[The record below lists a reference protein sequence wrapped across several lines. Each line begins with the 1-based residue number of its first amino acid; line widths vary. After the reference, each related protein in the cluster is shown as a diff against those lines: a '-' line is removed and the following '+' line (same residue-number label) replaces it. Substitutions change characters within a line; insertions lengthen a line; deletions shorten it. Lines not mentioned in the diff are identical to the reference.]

1 VSPALK
7 LQRNQL
13 HDEQE
18 MWEAVAS
25 RNPEFDGEFVFAVES
40 TGIYCRPSCPSRRP
54 RRDRV
59 SFFPLPELAEQSG
72 FRACLRCHPK
82 QVRTV
87 DPQIEMVRKACRYI
101 EEHNE
106 ETVNLEALGKHVGL
120 SSFYLQRTFKALMGI
135 TPRQYAES
143 CRTNRFKTSV
153 RGGES
158 VTNAMYDAG
167 YGSSSRLY
175 ERSNAELGMTPAT
188 YSRAGRDM
196 RISYTIARSP
206 LGFLLV
212 AATDK
217 GICTVKLGDTA
228 SELDQDFRSEF
239 AEAEI
244 SESDDKLAGAIEQ
257 ILKHIAGRQPR
268 LELPLDIRA
277 TAFQRQVWEA
287 LRSIPYG
294 VTKSYG
300 DIAKEIGQPKA
311 VRAVARA
318 CATNP
323 VALVIPCHRVI
334 REDKSL
340 GGYRW
345 GIERKKKL
353 LARES
358 SKTDEPQDR
367 RLPF

>member
-1 VSPALK
+1 MLTG
-7 LQRNQL
+7 
-13 HDEQE
+13 
-18 MWEAVAS
+18 AV
-25 RNPEFDGEFVFAVES
+25 D
-40 TGIYCRPSCPSRRP
+40 
-54 RRDRV
+54 
-59 SFFPLPELAEQSG
+59 
-72 FRACLRCHPK
+72 
-82 QVRTV
+82 
-87 DPQIEMVRKACRYI
+87 
-101 EEHNE
+101 
-106 ETVNLEALGKHVGL
+106 
-120 SSFYLQRTFKALMGI
+120 
-135 TPRQYAES
+135 
-143 CRTNRFKTSV
+143 
-153 RGGES
+153 
-158 VTNAMYDAG
+158 
-167 YGSSSRLY
+167 
-175 ERSNAELGMTPAT
+175 
-188 YSRAGRDM
+188 
-196 RISYTIARSP
+196 
-206 LGFLLV
+206 
-212 AATDK
+212 
-217 GICTVKLGDTA
+217 
-228 SELDQDFRSEF
+228 
-239 AEAEI
+239 
-244 SESDDKLAGAIEQ
+244 Q

-358 SKTDEPQDR
+358 SQTEEAR
-367 RLPF
+367 GGRLPF